1 MYEYCWSLQKKKISK
16 HFVSKITDADSETSE
31 TMVWIDFL
39 KDFKYLNDKVYLEL
53 ITKYVEIGKMLG
65 SMSNNPEK
73 FLPGN

>member
-1 MYEYCWSLQKKKISK
+1 
-16 HFVSKITDADSETSE
+16 
-31 TMVWIDFL
+31 MVWIDFS

-53 ITKYVEIGKMLG
+53 IIKYVEIGKMLG